1 MYFTYKMTTPLW
13 LTSLMYIEMRVLE
26 LICELVKPLKRALTA
41 LLTSGEKK
49 KYSKFYCVVCNER
62 GRVYYIFNRTKS
74 CPYFFLFLV
83 ASTRLYKP
91 LRCRSVGR
99 SVRR

>member
-62 GRVYYIFNRTKS
+62 GRVYYIFNKQI
-74 CPYFFLFLV
+74 LHIH
-83 ASTRLYKP
+83 
-91 LRCRSVGR
+91 
-99 SVRR
+99 